1 MSGSFNR
8 NQTLIGSYDDDDDG
22 DDGDDDD
29 DDGGVKDPFVVR
41 SILLFKTKEAEM
53 KKISGQDL
61 RSNP

>member
-1 MSGSFNR
+1 MSGSFNC
-8 NQTLIGSYDDDDDG
+8 NQTLIGSYDDVDDDDDG
-22 DDGDDDD
+22 DD
-29 DDGGVKDPFVVR
+29 DDGGVKDLFVVR

>member
-1 MSGSFNR
+1 MSGSFNC
-8 NQTLIGSYDDDDDG
+8 NQTLIGSYDD
-22 DDGDDDD
+22 DDDD

>member
-1 MSGSFNR
+1 MSGSFNC
-8 NQTLIGSYDDDDDG
+8 NQTLIGSYDDDDD
-22 DDGDDDD
+22 D
-29 DDGGVKDPFVVR
+29 DDGVKDLFVVR

>member
-1 MSGSFNR
+1 MISFNNNHVFFDGDVR
-8 NQTLIGSYDDDDDG
+8 QTHIGSY
-22 DDGDDDD
+22 DDD